1 MEFNFLNN
9 MFISSY
15 PLISPLISPFQQTD
29 PFIQEDLDEDSYDNV
44 KVLYTHVKEDI
55 NDSNNNKS
63 EFLEKREKENV
74 EESLEIS
81 PKISEIM
88 QSQNPFIEKEENEQ
102 IFFEKEKK
110 QKTTNV
116 TTDKTKN
123 GKIELKAEKNIF
135 GLETKK
141 EMEILPRIDYAIKNF
156 KVTAVKYI
164 KEYGNSLIKEC
175 KFKGELKNKK
185 LFSPSNKYF
194 TGISNEKENNIF
206 LDFTVAELLSYP
218 NDEFGE
224 IKDNRLQQNNK
235 KIIDQIRESINN
247 MKIITKE
254 YRDLLDYFN
263 MTFEEALMLFYE
275 SNEFL
280 VYKESE
286 KAKFLDSQFIKVKG
300 FSLLK
305 KNSFISMMRHQQN
318 ESAN

>member
-15 PLISPLISPFQQTD
+15 PSISPLISPYQQTD
-29 PFIQEDLDEDSYDNV
+29 PFIQGDLDEDSYNA
-44 KVLYTHVKEDI
+44 KEIYSHVKEDI
-55 NDSNNNKS
+55 NDSNKNKS
-63 EFLEKREKENV
+63 EFLEKREKENT

-88 QSQNPFIEKEENEQ
+88 QSQNPFIEKDENMQ
-102 IFFEKEKK
+102 IYYEKEKK
-110 QKTTNV
+110 QKSTNV

-123 GKIELKAEKNIF
+123 GKIELKEEKNIF

-235 KIIDQIRESINN
+235 KIIQQMRELINN

-254 YRDLLDYFN
+254 YRALLDYFN
-263 MTFEEALMLFYE
+263 MSFEEALILFYQ
-275 SNEFL
+275 SNEFS
-280 VYKESE
+280 VYKETE

-318 ESAN
+318 ESTK

>member
-15 PLISPLISPFQQTD
+15 PSISPLISPYQQTD
-29 PFIQEDLDEDSYDNV
+29 PFIQGDLDEDSYNA
-44 KVLYTHVKEDI
+44 KEIYSHVKEDI
-55 NDSNNNKS
+55 NDSNKNKS
-63 EFLEKREKENV
+63 EFLEKREKENM

-88 QSQNPFIEKEENEQ
+88 QSQNPFIEKDENMQ
-102 IFFEKEKK
+102 IYYEKEKK
-110 QKTTNV
+110 QKSTNV

-123 GKIELKAEKNIF
+123 GKIELKEEKNIF

-235 KIIDQIRESINN
+235 KIIQQMRELINN

-254 YRDLLDYFN
+254 YRALLDYFN
-263 MTFEEALMLFYE
+263 MSFEEALILFYR
-275 SNEFL
+275 SNEFS
-280 VYKESE
+280 VYKETE

-318 ESAN
+318 ESTK

>member
-1 MEFNFLNN
+1 

-15 PLISPLISPFQQTD
+15 PSISPLISPFQQTD
-29 PFIQEDLDEDSYDNV
+29 PFIQEDLDEDSYDNA
-44 KVLYTHVKEDI
+44 KELYNHVKEDI

-102 IFFEKEKK
+102 IYFEKEKK

-123 GKIELKAEKNIF
+123 GKIELKEEKNIF

-235 KIIDQIRESINN
+235 KIIQQMRELINN

-254 YRDLLDYFN
+254 YRALLDYFN
-263 MTFEEALMLFYE
+263 MSFEEALILFYQ
-275 SNEFL
+275 SNEFS
-280 VYKESE
+280 VYKETE

-318 ESAN
+318 ESTK

>member
-15 PLISPLISPFQQTD
+15 PSISPLISPFQQTD
-29 PFIQEDLDEDSYDNV
+29 PFIQEDLDEDSYDNA
-44 KVLYTHVKEDI
+44 KVLYNHVKEEI
-55 NDSNNNKS
+55 NDSNNNKP

-102 IFFEKEKK
+102 IYFEKEKK

-275 SNEFL
+275 SNEFS

-318 ESAN
+318 EGTN

>member
-15 PLISPLISPFQQTD
+15 PTISPLISPYQQTD
-29 PFIQEDLDEDSYDNV
+29 PFIQGDLDEDSYNA
-44 KVLYTHVKEDI
+44 KEIYSHAKEDI
-55 NDSNNNKS
+55 NDSNKNKS
-63 EFLEKREKENV
+63 EFLEKREKENM

-88 QSQNPFIEKEENEQ
+88 QSQNPFIEKDENMQ
-102 IFFEKEKK
+102 IYYEKEKK
-110 QKTTNV
+110 QKSTNV

-123 GKIELKAEKNIF
+123 GKIELKEEKNIF

-235 KIIDQIRESINN
+235 KIIQQMRELINN

-254 YRDLLDYFN
+254 YRALLDYFN
-263 MTFEEALMLFYE
+263 MSFEEALILFYQ
-275 SNEFL
+275 SNEFS
-280 VYKESE
+280 VYKETE

-300 FSLLK
+300 FSLL
-305 KNSFISMMRHQQN
+305 
-318 ESAN
+318 

>member
-15 PLISPLISPFQQTD
+15 PSISPLISPFQQTD
-29 PFIQEDLDEDSYDNV
+29 PFIQEDLDEDSYDNA
-44 KVLYTHVKEDI
+44 KELYNHVKEDI

-102 IFFEKEKK
+102 IYFEKEKK

-194 TGISNEKENNIF
+194 TGISSEKENNI
-206 LDFTVAELLSYP
+206 
-218 NDEFGE
+218 
-224 IKDNRLQQNNK
+224 
-235 KIIDQIRESINN
+235 
-247 MKIITKE
+247 
-254 YRDLLDYFN
+254 
-263 MTFEEALMLFYE
+263 
-275 SNEFL
+275 
-280 VYKESE
+280 
-286 KAKFLDSQFIKVKG
+286 
-300 FSLLK
+300 
-305 KNSFISMMRHQQN
+305 
-318 ESAN
+318 

>member
-1 MEFNFLNN
+1 
-9 MFISSY
+9 
-15 PLISPLISPFQQTD
+15 LISPYQQTD
-29 PFIQEDLDEDSYDNV
+29 PFIQGDLDEDSYNA
-44 KVLYTHVKEDI
+44 KEIYSHVKEDI
-55 NDSNNNKS
+55 NDSNKNKS
-63 EFLEKREKENV
+63 EFLEKREKENM

-88 QSQNPFIEKEENEQ
+88 QSQNPFIEKDENMQ
-102 IFFEKEKK
+102 IYYEKEKK
-110 QKTTNV
+110 QKSTNV

-123 GKIELKAEKNIF
+123 GKIELKEEKNIF

-235 KIIDQIRESINN
+235 KIIQQMRELINN

-254 YRDLLDYFN
+254 YRALLDYFN
-263 MTFEEALMLFYE
+263 MSFEEALILFYQ
-275 SNEFL
+275 SNEFS
-280 VYKESE
+280 VYKETE

-318 ESAN
+318 ESTK

>member
-15 PLISPLISPFQQTD
+15 PSISPLISPFQQTD
-29 PFIQEDLDEDSYDNV
+29 PFIQEDLDEDSYDNA
-44 KVLYTHVKEDI
+44 KVLYNHVKEEI
-55 NDSNNNKS
+55 NDSNNNKP

-102 IFFEKEKK
+102 IYFEKEKK

-254 YRDLLDYFN
+254 CRDLLDYFN
-263 MTFEEALMLFYE
+263 MTFEEALLLFYQ

-318 ESAN
+318 ESTK

>member
-15 PLISPLISPFQQTD
+15 PSISPLISPFQQTD
-29 PFIQEDLDEDSYDNV
+29 PFIQEDLDEDSYDNA
-44 KVLYTHVKEDI
+44 KELYNHVKEDI

-102 IFFEKEKK
+102 IYFEKEKK

-275 SNEFL
+275 SNEFS

-318 ESAN
+318 EGTN

>member
-15 PLISPLISPFQQTD
+15 PSISPLISPYQQTD
-29 PFIQEDLDEDSYDNV
+29 PFIQGDLDEDSYNA
-44 KVLYTHVKEDI
+44 KEIYSHVKEDI
-55 NDSNNNKS
+55 NDSNKNKS
-63 EFLEKREKENV
+63 EFLEKREKENM

-88 QSQNPFIEKEENEQ
+88 QSQNPFIEKDENMQ
-102 IFFEKEKK
+102 IYYEKEKK
-110 QKTTNV
+110 QKSTNV

-123 GKIELKAEKNIF
+123 GKIELKEEKNIF

-235 KIIDQIRESINN
+235 KIIQQMRELINN

-254 YRDLLDYFN
+254 YRALLDYFN
-263 MTFEEALMLFYE
+263 MSFEEALILFYQ
-275 SNEFL
+275 SNEFS
-280 VYKESE
+280 VYKETE

-318 ESAN
+318 ESTK

>member
-15 PLISPLISPFQQTD
+15 PSISPLISPYQQTD
-29 PFIQEDLDEDSYDNV
+29 PFIQGDLDEDSYNA
-44 KVLYTHVKEDI
+44 KEIYSHVKEDI
-55 NDSNNNKS
+55 NDSNKNKS
-63 EFLEKREKENV
+63 EFLEKREKENM

-318 ESAN
+318 ESTK

>member
-15 PLISPLISPFQQTD
+15 PSISPLISPFQQTD
-29 PFIQEDLDEDSYDNV
+29 PFIQEDLDEDSYDNA
-44 KVLYTHVKEDI
+44 KELYNHVKEDI

-74 EESLEIS
+74 EESFEIS

-102 IFFEKEKK
+102 IYFEKEKK

-123 GKIELKAEKNIF
+123 GKIELKTEKNIF

-305 KNSFISMMRHQQN
+305 KNSFISMIRHQQN

>member
-15 PLISPLISPFQQTD
+15 PSISPLISPFQQTD
-29 PFIQEDLDEDSYDNV
+29 PFIQEDLDEDSYDNA
-44 KVLYTHVKEDI
+44 KELYNHVKEDI

-102 IFFEKEKK
+102 IYFEKEKK

-275 SNEFL
+275 SNEFS

-305 KNSFISMMRHQQN
+305 KNSFISMIRHQQN

>member
-15 PLISPLISPFQQTD
+15 PSISPLISPFQQTD
-29 PFIQEDLDEDSYDNV
+29 PFIQEDLDEDSYDNA
-44 KVLYTHVKEDI
+44 KELYNHVKEDI

-63 EFLEKREKENV
+63 EFLEKREKENM

-102 IFFEKEKK
+102 IYFEKEKK

-318 ESAN
+318 EGTN

>member
-1 MEFNFLNN
+1 MEFNFFNN

-15 PLISPLISPFQQTD
+15 PSISPLISPFQQTD
-29 PFIQEDLDEDSYDNV
+29 PFIQEDLDEDSYDNA
-44 KVLYTHVKEDI
+44 KELYNHVKEDI

-123 GKIELKAEKNIF
+123 GKIELKTEKNIF

-275 SNEFL
+275 SNEFS

-318 ESAN
+318 EGTN

>member
-15 PLISPLISPFQQTD
+15 PSISPLISPYQQTD
-29 PFIQEDLDEDSYDNV
+29 PFIQGDLDEDSYNA
-44 KVLYTHVKEDI
+44 KEIYSHAKEDI
-55 NDSNNNKS
+55 NDSNKNKS
-63 EFLEKREKENV
+63 EFLEKREKENM

-102 IFFEKEKK
+102 IYFEKEKK

-235 KIIDQIRESINN
+235 KIIQQMRELINN

-254 YRDLLDYFN
+254 YRALLDYFN
-263 MTFEEALMLFYE
+263 MSFEEALILFYQ
-275 SNEFL
+275 SNEFS
-280 VYKESE
+280 VYKETE

-318 ESAN
+318 ESTK

>member
-1 MEFNFLNN
+1 

-15 PLISPLISPFQQTD
+15 PSISPLISPYQQTD
-29 PFIQEDLDEDSYDNV
+29 PFIQGDLDEDSYNA
-44 KVLYTHVKEDI
+44 KEIYSHVKEDI
-55 NDSNNNKS
+55 NDSNKNKS
-63 EFLEKREKENV
+63 EFLEKREKENM

-88 QSQNPFIEKEENEQ
+88 QSQNPFIEKDENMQ
-102 IFFEKEKK
+102 IYYEKEKK
-110 QKTTNV
+110 QKSTNV

-123 GKIELKAEKNIF
+123 GKIELKEEKNIF

-235 KIIDQIRESINN
+235 KIIQQMRELINN

-254 YRDLLDYFN
+254 YRALLDYFN
-263 MTFEEALMLFYE
+263 MSFEEALILFYQ
-275 SNEFL
+275 SNEFS
-280 VYKESE
+280 VYKETE

-318 ESAN
+318 ESTK

>member
-15 PLISPLISPFQQTD
+15 PSISPLISPYQQTD
-29 PFIQEDLDEDSYDNV
+29 PFIQGDLDEDSYNA
-44 KVLYTHVKEDI
+44 KEIYSHVKEDI
-55 NDSNNNKS
+55 NDSNKNKS
-63 EFLEKREKENV
+63 EFLEKREKENM

-88 QSQNPFIEKEENEQ
+88 QSQNPFIEKDENMQ
-102 IFFEKEKK
+102 IYYEKEKK
-110 QKTTNV
+110 QKSTNV

-235 KIIDQIRESINN
+235 KIIQQMRELINN

-254 YRDLLDYFN
+254 YRALLDYFN
-263 MTFEEALMLFYE
+263 MSFEEALILFYQ
-275 SNEFL
+275 SNEFS
-280 VYKESE
+280 VYKETE

-318 ESAN
+318 ESTK

>member
-15 PLISPLISPFQQTD
+15 PSISPLISPYQQTD
-29 PFIQEDLDEDSYDNV
+29 PFIQGDLDEDSYNA
-44 KVLYTHVKEDI
+44 KEIYSHVKEDI
-55 NDSNNNKS
+55 NDSNKNKS
-63 EFLEKREKENV
+63 EFLEKREKENM

-88 QSQNPFIEKEENEQ
+88 QSQSPFIEKDENMQ
-102 IFFEKEKK
+102 IYYEKEKK
-110 QKTTNV
+110 QKSTNV

-123 GKIELKAEKNIF
+123 GKIELKEEKNIF

-235 KIIDQIRESINN
+235 KIIQQMRELINN

-254 YRDLLDYFN
+254 YRALLDYFN
-263 MTFEEALMLFYE
+263 MSFEEALILFYQ
-275 SNEFL
+275 SNEFS
-280 VYKESE
+280 VYKETE

-318 ESAN
+318 ESTK

>member
-15 PLISPLISPFQQTD
+15 SSISPLISPYQQTD
-29 PFIQEDLDEDSYDNV
+29 PFIQGDLDEDSYNA
-44 KVLYTHVKEDI
+44 KEIYSHVKEDI
-55 NDSNNNKS
+55 NDSNKNKS
-63 EFLEKREKENV
+63 EFLEKREKENM

-88 QSQNPFIEKEENEQ
+88 QSQNPFIEKDENMQ
-102 IFFEKEKK
+102 IYYEKEKK
-110 QKTTNV
+110 QKSTNV

-123 GKIELKAEKNIF
+123 GKIELKEEKNIF

-235 KIIDQIRESINN
+235 KIIQQMRELINN

-254 YRDLLDYFN
+254 YRSLLDYFN
-263 MTFEEALMLFYE
+263 MSFEEALILFYQ
-275 SNEFL
+275 SNEFS
-280 VYKESE
+280 VYKETE

-318 ESAN
+318 ESTK

>member
-15 PLISPLISPFQQTD
+15 PSISPLISPYQQTD
-29 PFIQEDLDEDSYDNV
+29 PFIQADLDEDSYNA
-44 KVLYTHVKEDI
+44 KEIYSHVKEDI
-55 NDSNNNKS
+55 NDSNKNKS
-63 EFLEKREKENV
+63 EFLEKREKENM

-102 IFFEKEKK
+102 IYFEKEKK

-235 KIIDQIRESINN
+235 KIIQQMRELINN

-254 YRDLLDYFN
+254 YRALLDYFN
-263 MTFEEALMLFYE
+263 MSFEEALILFYQ
-275 SNEFL
+275 SNEFS
-280 VYKESE
+280 VYKETE

-318 ESAN
+318 ESTK

>member
-15 PLISPLISPFQQTD
+15 PSISPLISPYQQTD
-29 PFIQEDLDEDSYDNV
+29 PFIQGDLDEDSYNA
-44 KVLYTHVKEDI
+44 KEIYSHVKEDI
-55 NDSNNNKS
+55 NDSNKNKS
-63 EFLEKREKENV
+63 EFLEKREKENM

-88 QSQNPFIEKEENEQ
+88 QSQNPFIEKDENMQ
-102 IFFEKEKK
+102 IYYEKEKK
-110 QKTTNV
+110 QKSTNV

-123 GKIELKAEKNIF
+123 GKIELKEEKNIF

-235 KIIDQIRESINN
+235 KIIQQMRELINN

-254 YRDLLDYFN
+254 YRSLLDYFN
-263 MTFEEALMLFYE
+263 MSFEEALILFYQ
-275 SNEFL
+275 SNEFS
-280 VYKESE
+280 VYKETE

-318 ESAN
+318 ESTK

>member
-15 PLISPLISPFQQTD
+15 PSISPLISPYQQTD
-29 PFIQEDLDEDSYDNV
+29 PFIQADFDEDSYNA
-44 KVLYTHVKEDI
+44 KEIYSHAKEDI
-55 NDSNNNKS
+55 NDSNKNKS
-63 EFLEKREKENV
+63 EFLEKREKENM

-88 QSQNPFIEKEENEQ
+88 QSQNPFIEKDENMQ
-102 IFFEKEKK
+102 IYYEKEKK
-110 QKTTNV
+110 QKSTNV

-123 GKIELKAEKNIF
+123 GKIELKEEKNIF

-235 KIIDQIRESINN
+235 KIIQQMRELINN

-254 YRDLLDYFN
+254 YRALLDYFN
-263 MTFEEALMLFYE
+263 MSFEEALILFYQ
-275 SNEFL
+275 SNEFS
-280 VYKESE
+280 VYKETE

-318 ESAN
+318 ESTK

>member
-15 PLISPLISPFQQTD
+15 PSISPLISPYQQTD
-29 PFIQEDLDEDSYDNV
+29 PFIQGDLDEDSYNA
-44 KVLYTHVKEDI
+44 KEIYSHVKEDI
-55 NDSNNNKS
+55 NDSNKNKS
-63 EFLEKREKENV
+63 EFLEKREKENM

-88 QSQNPFIEKEENEQ
+88 QSQSPFIEKDENMQ
-102 IFFEKEKK
+102 IYYEKEKK
-110 QKTTNV
+110 QKSTNV

-123 GKIELKAEKNIF
+123 GKIELKEEKNIF

-235 KIIDQIRESINN
+235 KIIQQMRELINN

-254 YRDLLDYFN
+254 YRALLDYFN
-263 MTFEEALMLFYE
+263 MSFEEALILFYQ
-275 SNEFL
+275 SNEFS
-280 VYKESE
+280 VYKETE

-305 KNSFISMMRHQQN
+305 KKFIYFNDETST
-318 ESAN
+318 E

>member
-15 PLISPLISPFQQTD
+15 PSISPLISPYQQTD
-29 PFIQEDLDEDSYDNV
+29 PFIQGDLDEDSYNA
-44 KVLYTHVKEDI
+44 KEIYSHVKEDI
-55 NDSNNNKS
+55 NDSNKNKS
-63 EFLEKREKENV
+63 EFLEKREKEIM

-88 QSQNPFIEKEENEQ
+88 QSQNPFIEKDENMQ
-102 IFFEKEKK
+102 IYYEKEKK
-110 QKTTNV
+110 QKSTNV

-123 GKIELKAEKNIF
+123 GKIELKEEKNIF

-235 KIIDQIRESINN
+235 KIIQQMRELINN

-254 YRDLLDYFN
+254 YRALLDYFN
-263 MTFEEALMLFYE
+263 MSFEEALILFYQ
-275 SNEFL
+275 SNEFS
-280 VYKESE
+280 VYKETE

-318 ESAN
+318 ESTK

>member
-318 ESAN
+318 ESTK